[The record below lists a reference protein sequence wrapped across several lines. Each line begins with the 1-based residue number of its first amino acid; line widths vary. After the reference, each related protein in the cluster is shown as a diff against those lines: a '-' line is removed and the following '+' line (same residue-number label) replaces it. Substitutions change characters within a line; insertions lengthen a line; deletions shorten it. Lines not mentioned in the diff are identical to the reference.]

1 MMATTAMRNATD
13 TMMPTSVKKER
24 SLWLQAASSAWV
36 MASRKCMWGKT
47 TRAWGGGDV
56 VPSSHT
62 PLPTPLFV
70 SQRLNRIQS
79 RGLVCR
85 DDAEQDAG
93 ERGHEEGDDHR
104 PQRNVSR
111 HRRKQGEERGYHGAP
126 DHAHDAA
133 DDREGRRLHEELPE
147 DFPPRSPEGLA
158 DADLPGALGH
168 RDHHDRHDAHAAHH
182 EPDRREGEHDQTKH
196 ERDPVQLLEDLVLG
210 NGGKVVIS
218 PGAEPTPDAHGLR
231 DVFHRLRGGHAR
243 LGSDQKVH
251 PALPM
256 LDVLG

>member
-70 SQRLNRIQS
+70 SQCLNRIQS

-93 ERGHEEGDDHR
+93 ERGCQEGDDDR
-104 PQRNVSR
+104 RQRNVGR
-111 HRRKQGEERGYHGAP
+111 NRRQQLEQPGAQSAE
-126 DHAHDAA
+126 DHAHRAA
-133 DDREGRRLHEELPE
+133 D
-147 DFPPRSPEGLA
+147 
-158 DADLPGALGH
+158 
-168 RDHHDRHDAHAAHH
+168 
-182 EPDRREGEHDQTKH
+182 
-196 ERDPVQLLEDLVLG
+196 
-210 NGGKVVIS
+210 
-218 PGAEPTPDAHGLR
+218 
-231 DVFHRLRGGHAR
+231 
-243 LGSDQKVH
+243 
-251 PALPM
+251 
-256 LDVLG
+256 